1 MLFYKCEKI
10 TGTIPRDLFKY
21 ATNVVTM
28 ANIFNTTTGITGE
41 IPPELFKNCTNVT
54 NFRFS
59 FAGTNL
65 SGEIPESLFK
75 NNKEAKNFNG
85 TFAECNNLEGT
96 LPSKI
101 FENNDKITT
110 IKTFLYRANNV
121 SVEEIYICSKNLIDA
136 EETGFVNRNNR
147 NIKIY
152 VPKDSQTETTL
163 KGCFSGNTNVIIEY
177 I

>member
-1 MLFYKCEKI
+1 
-10 TGTIPRDLFKY
+10 
-21 ATNVVTM
+21 M
-28 ANIFNTTTGITGE
+28 ANIFNTTTGITGK

-65 SGEIPESLFK
+65 SGEIPESLF
-75 NNKEAKNFNG
+75 
-85 TFAECNNLEGT
+85 
-96 LPSKI
+96 
-101 FENNDKITT
+101 ENNDKITT

-121 SVEEIYICSKNLIDA
+121 SVEEIYISSKNLIDA
-136 EETGFVNRNNR
+136 EETGFVNRNNG
-147 NIKIY
+147 NIRIY

-177 I
+177 N